1 MNMPRET
8 IVKVD
13 LANKL
18 QRLDRVALL
27 ATGDEKANR
36 LGAEV
41 YQNGQPVDLSGYT
54 VEGEFVRTGTD
65 TIKLNGTIEGNKAY
79 VDLIEN
85 CYYYDGTYTLT
96 VKLCKNGFKQSLVI
110 FAGLIESTM
119 TDNIV
124 TGERI
129 TAIEDMASLSELKVL
144 LAEHEQLKPE
154 FAQTVE
160 SCTDTSKLYVLPDGR
175 IFAYMYAEDVPYTN
189 RLPNAKAL
197 PTDSAPYNGIGY
209 KPQTRLSIS
218 SGVFEERT
226 EILSDKIGW
235 CTTGLI
241 EATAGDVVRMKN
253 CKFTRSYEGDHNRA
267 LIAGADEN
275 GAYIPNITIN
285 VDGETGL
292 GTKWNQ
298 VFDETGDNI
307 IQFTL
312 PSGYASA
319 KYIRM
324 TFQYLDKNSVITVN
338 EEITEGT
345 KTYTWKHTG
354 HYFIPAD
361 YEPWLTDLEERT
373 LHNTD
378 SISSLFYRVGEL
390 ESNEDTKLP
399 DYWKEHAD
407 AQIAEIRNALVNA
420 GRNKS
425 AFLWYHD
432 IHWTYNYQQSPFLL
446 KYLHDNT
453 VINKTFFGGDVLDTE
468 NGLDLDTLS
477 YMYDWRKAIRDLPNH
492 YSVVGNHDDGNS
504 TETDGNIPEGF
515 IYSMLMAP
523 EEKPHVVY
531 GDGYYYYFDEPA
543 EKTRYIFC
551 DTATRNGNISND
563 AKQTLFVKEALL
575 TTPINWHIICV
586 AHIWQ
591 DMDYSVSPA
600 VPKGFSSGA
609 QVLLNMFDKYNN
621 RMDDYSA
628 CGGKVEFCIGGHTH
642 IDNNFYYQSG
652 YLNKPPIPVIL
663 TETDSRGVRGNYTAT
678 SGTTAENSVNAIVA
692 DYANKKVHIIRIGR
706 GESRTA
712 ELY

>member
-1 MNMPRET
+1 MILLSMPRET

-27 ATGDEKANR
+27 ATGDELANR

-41 YQNGQPVDLSGYT
+41 YHNGQPVDLSGYT

-124 TGERI
+124 TGEHI
-129 TAIEDMASLSELKVL
+129 TAIQDMASKAELQAM
-144 LAEHEQLKPE
+144 LAAHEQLKPE

-160 SCTDTSKLYVLPDGR
+160 DCTDTEKLYVLPDGR

-189 RLPNAKAL
+189 HLPNAKEL
-197 PTDSAPYNGIGY
+197 PTDSTPYNGIGY
-209 KPQTRLSIS
+209 KPNTRLSIS
-218 SGVFEERT
+218 GGVFEERT
-226 EILSDKIGW
+226 ETGW
-235 CTTGLI
+235 CASGLI
-241 EATAGDVVRMKN
+241 KATYGDVIGLKN
-253 CKFTRSYEGDHNRA
+253 CVFTKSNPAGGSHRG
-267 LIAGADEN
+267 LVAGADAS
-275 GAYIPNITIN
+275 GAFISGATSSMGDITA
-285 VDGETGL
+285 DGSGWLPVYAE
-292 GTKWNQ
+292 
-298 VFDETGDNI
+298 DGDNV
-307 IQFTL
+307 IQFTV
-312 PSGYASA
+312 PSNLKNAE
-319 KYIRM
+319 YIRIVVQE
-324 TFQYLDKNSVITVN
+324 FNANSVITVN

-345 KTYTWKHTG
+345 KKYAWKHTG

-361 YEPWLTDLEERT
+361 YEPWLRDLEERT

-378 SISSLFYRVGEL
+378 SINALFYRVSEL
-390 ESNEDTKLP
+390 ESNEDVKLP
-399 DYWKEHAD
+399 DYWKTHAD
-407 AQIAEIRNALVNA
+407 EQIAEIRNALVNA

-432 IHWTYNYQQSPFLL
+432 IHWTYNYQQSPALL
-446 KYLHDNT
+446 KYLSDNT
-453 VINKTFFGGDVLDTE
+453 VIKKTFFGGDVLDTE
-468 NGLDLDTLS
+468 NGLDLDTLA
-477 YMYDWRKAIRDLPNH
+477 YVYDWRKAIRELPYH

-515 IYSMLMAP
+515 IYSMLMAA

-531 GDGYYYYFDEPA
+531 GDGYYYYMDEPA

-551 DTATRNGNISND
+551 DTATRNGNIAND

-575 TTPINWHIICV
+575 TTPLNWHIICV

-642 IDNNFYYQSG
+642 IDNNFYYESG
-652 YLNKPPIPVIL
+652 YLNMPPIPVIL

-678 SGTTAENSVNAIVA
+678 SGTTGENSVNAIVA
-692 DYANKKVHIIRIGR
+692 DYANKKVNIIRIGR